1 MKKILISLSAGAALL
16 FGTVSAFSA
25 DGLGIG
31 VALSGARISAT
42 GTETEGT
49 MTAAGEVN
57 ATGVKNNT
65 AIGSIFAEYTKGWLT
80 VGLDYVPVDA
90 DVSDKTKTRNDT
102 ETSTTASQTAETS
115 TARTQSAQAQISDHL
130 TAYVEVGSAAY
141 LKAGYVQVTVDTQE
155 SLGTGSTY
163 GNADLDGVLLGV
175 GYKGDWGSNAFYKL
189 EGTYTNYDSL
199 SITSGVART
208 GVTTNN
214 KITADLDVSQIKLGV
229 GFRF

>member
-102 ETSTTASQTAETS
+102 ETSVTSTNTTTS
-115 TARTQSAQAQISDHL
+115 TARAQKAQAQISDHL

-175 GYKGDWGSNAFYKL
+175 GYKGDWGSNGFYKL

-229 GFRF
+229 GVRF

>member
-1 MKKILISLSAGAALL
+1 MRKILIGLSAGAALL
-16 FGTVSAFSA
+16 FGTVSTFAA
-25 DGLGIG
+25 DGLGVG
-31 VALSGARISAT
+31 VALSAAGIST
-42 GTETEGT
+42 SGSETETGSQSAET
-49 MTAAGEVN
+49 TN
-57 ATGVKNNT
+57 ASVSNRVL
-65 AIGSIFAEYTKGWLT
+65 IGSVFAEYTKGLFT
-80 VGLDYVPVDA
+80 VGIDYVPFDA
-90 DVSDKTKTRNDT
+90 DVSDKTKTRNDM
-102 ETSTTASQTAETS
+102 ETSVTSTATTTS

-141 LKAGYVQVTVDTQE
+141 LKAGYVQVTVNTQE

-163 GNADLDGVLLGV
+163 GNADLNGVLLGV

-229 GFRF
+229 GVRF

>member
-1 MKKILISLSAGAALL
+1 MRKILIGLSAALALL
-16 FGTVSAFSA
+16 VGTVSAFA
-25 DGLGIG
+25 ENGFGVG
-31 VALSGARISAT
+31 VALSQAKLS
-42 GTETEGT
+42 TEGS
-49 MTAAGEVN
+49 EVE
-57 ATGVKNNT
+57 TGSQSAETNRVNDVQNSF

-115 TARTQSAQAQISDHL
+115 TARAQSAQAQISDHL

-199 SITSGVART
+199 SITSGVSRT